1 MKDVIKNTGESS
13 IFLPITQNFI
23 NKKAPHERCFS
34 YDIDIIFIYL
44 KFSIALLIASICGLM
59 LDAFCGF
66 CLRSSI
72 FLFRPSFSI

>member
-34 YDIDIIFIYL
+34 YDIDIYLFKIFNR
-44 KFSIALLIASICGLM
+44 SIDCVN
-59 LDAFCGF
+59 
-66 CLRSSI
+66 LRI
-72 FLFRPSFSI
+72 NA